1 MRLRL
6 PVINLLIYSKKV
18 VPTYI
23 RGMDTGI
30 LFVCV
35 CGGELSSRFLSSVL
49 GTFTSAV
56 DYGAAPCV
64 LSSHSHRKFASISN
78 KKNGFGGEREDKK
91 GQILF
96 EL

>member
-1 MRLRL
+1 M
-6 PVINLLIYSKKV
+6 
-18 VPTYI
+18 
-23 RGMDTGI
+23 
-30 LFVCV
+30 CV
-35 CGGELSSRFLSSVL
+35 GGGLSSRFLSSVL

-64 LSSHSHRKFASISN
+64 LSSHSQRKFASISN
-78 KKNGFGGEREDKK
+78 KENSFGGKREDKK

>member
-1 MRLRL
+1 M
-6 PVINLLIYSKKV
+6 
-18 VPTYI
+18 
-23 RGMDTGI
+23 
-30 LFVCV
+30 CV
-35 CGGELSSRFLSSVL
+35 CGGGELSSRFLSSVL

-56 DYGAAPCV
+56 DYRAAPCV

>member
-6 PVINLLIYSKKV
+6 PVINLLIHSKKV

-35 CGGELSSRFLSSVL
+35 WRGELSSRFLSSVL

-56 DYGAAPCV
+56 DYSAAPCV